1 MVENGYLIQER
12 SRHDRRSQIV
22 RLSEKALAIRDRIRA
37 MYDRHIEALGPE
49 LAQLEGVNKSLLKL
63 ERFWNNQISIGQ
75 RTPSSSQDAA
85 A

>member
-22 RLSEKALAIRDRIRA
+22 RLSEKALAVRNRIRA
-37 MYDRHIEALGPE
+37 MYDRHVEALGPE
-49 LAQLEGVNKSLLKL
+49 LAQLEHVTKSLLKL
-63 ERFWNNQISIGQ
+63 ERFWNNQISFGQ
-75 RTPSSSQDAA
+75 RATPSQEAA

>member
-1 MVENGYLIQER
+1 
-12 SRHDRRSQIV
+12 
-22 RLSEKALAIRDRIRA
+22 
-37 MYDRHIEALGPE
+37 
-49 LAQLEGVNKSLLKL
+49 VNKSLLKL